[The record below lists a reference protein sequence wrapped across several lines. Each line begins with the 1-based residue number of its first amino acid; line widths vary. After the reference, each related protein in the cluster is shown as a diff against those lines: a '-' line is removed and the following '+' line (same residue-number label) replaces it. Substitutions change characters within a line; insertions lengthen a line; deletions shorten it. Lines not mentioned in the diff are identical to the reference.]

1 MAEYQGVQLEDITF
15 RRALFGLFPTYRDS
29 PLRPSFDRLLQAGD
43 ASGIQVKY
51 AGVGGE
57 SGFPCAHCALASLNC
72 EHAYGGLASYTVHID
87 RQHTWAQPRRAVLRC
102 TIVVLLYARRAR
114 CRLGV
119 SEH

>member
-51 AGVGGE
+51 AGWGVRVD
-57 SGFPCAHCALASLNC
+57 SHVL
-72 EHAYGGLASYTVHID
+72 TV
-87 RQHTWAQPRRAVLRC
+87 RWPR
-102 TIVVLLYARRAR
+102 
-114 CRLGV
+114 
-119 SEH
+119 